1 MSKNIDAS
9 RVIEQIAQ
17 HQESIASERDRLD
30 DFIDDLK
37 GLRESCR
44 DALEDLESARD
55 ALSRLA

>member
-1 MSKNIDAS
+1 MSERIDAD
-9 RVIEQIAQ
+9 RVIEQIAH
-17 HQESIASERDRLD
+17 HQEAIAAERDRLD
-30 DFIDDLK
+30 AFIDDLK